1 MSRVK
6 PLSLSTLLEQHV
18 LLPSQPR
25 VVALL
30 SSELRKPEP
39 GMRSLVQL
47 FSTDP
52 VLTARLLAAA
62 NGPAHLLGQRVHSI
76 PEALVLLAPP
86 AWQEGGSFAH
96 LLGTDDVGRDILSRL
111 MYGARLS
118 LLVGC
123 LVVVL
128 SLIMGVILG
137 LIAGYFGGLVDNIIM
152 RVVDIMLAL
161 PSLLLALVL
170 VAIFGPSIGNA
181 ALALTFVALPHYVRL
196 TRAAVLV
203 EVNRDYVTASRVAG
217 AGAMRQMFINIF
229 PNCLAPLIVQA
240 SLGFSNAILDMAA
253 LGFLGMG
260 AQPPTPEWG
269 TMLSDVLQFAQSA
282 WWVVTFP
289 GLAILISV
297 LAINL
302 MGDGLRDALDPK
314 LKRS

>member
-1 MSRVK
+1 MTQTTEAAVSGAPKLMTPMQEFWYYFKRNKGAVIG
-6 PLSLSTLLEQHV
+6 LIYIILMLL
-18 LLPSQPR
+18 
-25 VVALL
+25 VALL
-30 SSELRKPEP
+30 A
-39 GMRSLVQL
+39 GI
-47 FSTDP
+47 
-52 VLTARLLAAA
+52 LAPH
-62 NGPAHLLGQRVHSI
+62 GPAEQFRDALLT
-76 PEALVLLAPP
+76 PP
-86 AWQEGGSFAH
+86 AWQEGGSWQFI
-96 LLGTDDVGRDILSRL
+96 LGTDDVGRDILSRL

-123 LVVVL
+123 LVVL
-128 SLIMGVILG
+128 MSLIMGIALG
-137 LIAGYFGGLVDNIIM
+137 VLAGYFGGIVDIIVM

-170 VAIFGPSIGNA
+170 VAIFGPSIVNA
-181 ALALTFVALPHYVRL
+181 SLALTFVALPHYIRL

-203 EVNRDYVTASRVAG
+203 EVNRDYVTASQVAG
-217 AGAMRQMFINIF
+217 AGAMRQMFINIL

-269 TMLSDVLQFAQSA
+269 TMLADVLQFTQSA

-289 GLAILISV
+289 GLAILLTV
-297 LAINL
+297 LAFNL

-314 LKRS
+314 LKQ